1 MTESPA
7 LPRPAGSETPTS
19 SAAAVSAD
27 ATPPPADDR
36 TTDKG
41 ADLVLQ
47 EAEAG
52 LARFCEQAFVDPETA
67 RASSQ
72 ALVAAF
78 EDRGLW
84 LASLVQ
90 PVHLLAELRQACS
103 VLTRFMVAQWMR
115 QGETAKLA
123 DLGDALVGAQP
134 PVTSQ
139 ESGQMLALLAG
150 LLGLLCPG
158 KAPAWLDAARPR
170 LKDSEDEALLN
181 EARQWVAVGQL
192 LAPLPVEDR
201 AFWSRHL
208 REPRANLDW
217 NLPESREAL
226 RRLAPLLPA
235 EHAGLAVIQAVVPAC
250 WWDLLRRPAPVVP
263 LPAAAV
269 GGLRS
274 FALGMLTGLA
284 AMTLAA
290 GWLLSRPAP
299 VREVVREVSV
309 PIPVPPVAAVVPA
322 VKLAAVTK
330 PQSATRPTEKTEPQV
345 AKPQPV
351 APPPAPVRPPQPVA
365 AVLRPASPGTD
376 PERLRL
382 RREEASRMAAAHPGA
397 ERLHRLVR
405 TASLREA
412 EPHLQ
417 GRSTVATYGSPT
429 HRALLRWLLLDPP
442 EDPTV
447 RRLAAKLAVRLLPVA
462 ELCRCLELSLYPGSP
477 NETEARE
484 CASLLLDLGAAGMTD
499 GQRELLQGLI
509 HQGAG

>member
-7 LPRPAGSETPTS
+7 SPRPDGP
-19 SAAAVSAD
+19 
-27 ATPPPADDR
+27 ATPPPPAAGVGADAAPPPAGEP

-41 ADLVLQ
+41 SGLVLQ

-52 LARFCEQAFVDPETA
+52 LARFCEQAFVNPETA

-90 PVHLLAELRQACS
+90 PAHLLAELRQACS

-123 DLGDALVGAQP
+123 ELGDALVGAQP

-158 KAPAWLDAARPR
+158 KAPAWLEAARPR

-201 AFWSRHL
+201 QFWNRHL
-208 REPRANLDW
+208 REPRANVDW

-250 WWDLLRRPAPVVP
+250 WWDLLRRPAPAVP
-263 LPAAAV
+263 LPPPAV

-309 PIPVPPVAAVVPA
+309 PIPVPPAAVPA
-322 VKLAAVTK
+322 AKPLAVAE
-330 PQSATRPTEKTEPQV
+330 PQPAARSTAKTEPKG

-351 APPPAPVRPPQPVA
+351 ATPPAPTPPPQAVA
-365 AVLRPASPGTD
+365 AVLRPAAPGTD

-429 HRALLRWLLLDPP
+429 HQALLRWLLLDPP

-447 RRLAAKLAVRLLPVA
+447 RRLAAKLAVRLLPVE

-477 NETEARE
+477 NETEARD

-499 GQRELLQGLI
+499 DQRELLQGLI

>member
-1 MTESPA
+1 MGPVPSPA
-7 LPRPAGSETPTS
+7 GAPAAKQEAG
-19 SAAAVSAD
+19 V
-27 ATPPPADDR
+27 
-36 TTDKG
+36 
-41 ADLVLQ
+41 VLE

-52 LARFCEQAFVDPETA
+52 LARFCEQAFVNPETA

-90 PVHLLAELRQACS
+90 PAHLLAELRQACS

-115 QGETAKLA
+115 QGETARLA
-123 DLGDALVGAQP
+123 ELGDALVGAQP

-158 KAPAWLDAARPR
+158 KAPAWLEAARRR

-201 AFWSRHL
+201 QFWNRHL
-208 REPRANLDW
+208 REPRANVDW
-217 NLPESREAL
+217 NLPQSREAL
-226 RRLAPLLPA
+226 RRVAPLLPA
-235 EHAGLAVIQAVVPAC
+235 EHAGLAVLQAAVPAC
-250 WWDLLRRPAPVVP
+250 WWDLLRRPEPAPAAP
-263 LPAAAV
+263 LPPPAA
-269 GGLRS
+269 GGLRA
-274 FALGMLTGLA
+274 FALGVLTGLA

-290 GWLLSRPAP
+290 GWLLSRPVP
-299 VREVVREVSV
+299 VREIVREVV
-309 PIPVPPVAAVVPA
+309 PAPVPPAAAAAPAAKSVAVAV
-322 VKLAAVTK
+322 
-330 PQSATRPTEKTEPQV
+330 PQSAARSTGKPELQV
-345 AKPQPV
+345 AKPQPATSQPTS
-351 APPPAPVRPPQPVA
+351 APVLQPQAAPAPARAPQAVA
-365 AVLRPASPGTD
+365 AVLRPAPPGTD

-382 RREEASRMAAAHPGA
+382 RREEAARMAAAHPGA

-405 TASLREA
+405 AASLREA

-429 HRALLRWLLLDPP
+429 HQALLRWLLLDPP
-442 EDPTV
+442 EDPAV

-462 ELCRCLELSLYPGSP
+462 ELCRCLELSLYRGSP
-477 NETEARE
+477 NETEARD

-509 HQGAG
+509 HQDAG